1 MKSRL
6 GRLWVCGGAALA
18 VLFGAGSVLAQEQL
32 LTGDEI
38 RSAMVGKKLFAR
50 AGTGG
55 LLDLVMRADGTAQIA
70 IGNMTDTG
78 TWKMTDK
85 GYCATWQKRRAGQE
99 RCFTVVRRGSSL
111 VIFNPDQS
119 VSAEVLR
126 VSD

>member
-18 VLFGAGSVLAQEQL
+18 VLSGAGSVLAQEQP

-85 GYCATWQKRRAGQE
+85 GYCATWQKIRAGQE

-111 VIFNPDQS
+111 VIFNPARA
-119 VSAEVLR
+119 SAAA
-126 VSD
+126 